1 MTGFKPQTSSVG
13 SDCSTNW
20 ATTTVLLLELN
31 LSRVKTYILAKQ
43 AFENVCIYCSKFGD
57 QIPIT
62 FVLGF
67 YVTLVVNRWWDQ
79 FESIPWPDSASL
91 WVSTCI
97 QGHDE
102 RGRLMRRT
110 IVRYLNLGFILC
122 LRLTCLP
129 VKKRFPTLEHLV
141 EAGILEEKE
150 KEVAKHASFLAYWI
164 FMHSKGSFT
173 RRAFD
178 ACCCSRMSRCGK
190 FLISAETQLSAVAAF
205 VKYSSSE
212 WAFNDKSIGSVKSTK
227 SGTFSYLIFKAKW
240 NHKSSVHPIPVSH
253 WMADLYSCSTHLHI
267 ILL

>member
-1 MTGFKPQTSSVG
+1 MNGP
-13 SDCSTNW
+13 
-20 ATTTVLLLELN
+20 
-31 LSRVKTYILAKQ
+31 RVDVQHDDTMSLIKSILFSAKQ
-43 AFENVCIYCSKFGD
+43 TFENVCIYCSKFGN

-67 YVTLVVNRWWDQ
+67 YVSLIVTRWWDQ
-79 FESIPWPDSASL
+79 FENIPWPDSASL

-150 KEVAKHASFLAYWI
+150 KEV
-164 FMHSKGSFT
+164 
-173 RRAFD
+173 
-178 ACCCSRMSRCGK
+178 
-190 FLISAETQLSAVAAF
+190 
-205 VKYSSSE
+205 
-212 WAFNDKSIGSVKSTK
+212 SIK
-227 SGTFSYLIFKAKW
+227 
-240 NHKSSVHPIPVSH
+240 
-253 WMADLYSCSTHLHI
+253 
-267 ILL
+267 

>member
-1 MTGFKPQTSSVG
+1 MY
-13 SDCSTNW
+13 STFYKL
-20 ATTTVLLLELN
+20 ADYHQLLITLSITAYCLVLPFCWYFMKWNNTDLF
-31 LSRVKTYILAKQ
+31 SAQQI
-43 AFENVCIYCSKFGD
+43 FENLCIYCGKFGE

-150 KEVAKHASFLAYWI
+150 KEV
-164 FMHSKGSFT
+164 G
-173 RRAFD
+173 
-178 ACCCSRMSRCGK
+178 
-190 FLISAETQLSAVAAF
+190 
-205 VKYSSSE
+205 
-212 WAFNDKSIGSVKSTK
+212 
-227 SGTFSYLIFKAKW
+227 
-240 NHKSSVHPIPVSH
+240 
-253 WMADLYSCSTHLHI
+253 
-267 ILL
+267 